1 MTTQVQIQT
10 MSTMLWDNVPFAR
23 MPPTDPNRVL
33 GMYNDQPPREYTIK
47 EVRSHLCLAPW
58 VWNPIKSRYQLEL
71 NASILGPSFDPSRVL
86 VYRAI
91 VKCVEDTET
100 PREFPQIGPQDRAA
114 IELVLNDQSW
124 ISPIPVDVVPSLRE
138 MSCTKDDDT
147 LILFAK
153 RVDASHENEPEAY
166 SLELTY
172 ETEGTV
178 PDKFMGNPP
187 RFGDMVQS
195 LPIGAD
201 PTLFPFHPPSSPKS
215 AKDEKETSKIDSISG
230 IFGHLRQTHGD
241 QLAREDLLTCTSI
254 VARACAEND
263 LYASPS
269 ELRHLVRLLCAT
281 SAEHADA
288 LARDIWTA

>member
-1 MTTQVQIQT
+1 MSTQVQVRA
-10 MSTMLWDNVPFAR
+10 MSSMLWDNVPFAH

-33 GMYNDQPPREYTIK
+33 GMYNDKPPREYTIK
-47 EVRSHLCLAPW
+47 EVRSRLCLAPW
-58 VWNPIKSRYQLEL
+58 VWNPTRSRYQLEL

-86 VYRAI
+86 VYRAT
-91 VKCVEDTET
+91 VKCVEDRET

-138 MSCTKDDDT
+138 MSCTKVGDT
-147 LILFAK
+147 LTLFAK
-153 RVDASHENEPEAY
+153 RVDANHENEPEAY

-172 ETEGTV
+172 ETEGAV
-178 PDKFMGNPP
+178 PDKFTGNPP
-187 RFGDMVQS
+187 RFGDTVQS

-201 PTLFPFHPPSSPKS
+201 PSLFPFHPPSSSNS
-215 AKDEKETSKIDSISG
+215 AKDEKETSTIDSMAG
-230 IFGHLRQTHGD
+230 LFGHLRKTHGD
-241 QLAREDLLTCTSI
+241 SLAQEDLLTCTSI

-269 ELRHLVRLLCAT
+269 ELRHLVRLLRAT
-281 SAEHADA
+281 STEHANA
-288 LARDIWTA
+288 LARDVWNA